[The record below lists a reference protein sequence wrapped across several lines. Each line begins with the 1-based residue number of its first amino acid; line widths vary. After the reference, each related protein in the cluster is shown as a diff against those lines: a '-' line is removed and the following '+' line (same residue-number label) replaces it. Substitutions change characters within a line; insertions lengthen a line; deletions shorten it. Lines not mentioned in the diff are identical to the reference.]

1 MFLNTLSENSSK
13 RYISPQ
19 LLEKYYFT
27 SINIICICFLS
38 PNTRDSSYT
47 SMLRFS
53 ELPSISKTRKVK
65 LSLYRHAVDKGER
78 SYSSYSFLTSALD
91 EVSCQRHISAV
102 LCRRGIDP
110 DTHSIGCWVGPRAG
124 WTQRIEEKSFRL
136 CRGSN
141 RGGPVV
147 QSVVRHYTV

>member
-13 RYISPQ
+13 RYISQ

-27 SINIICICFLS
+27 SINIICTSICFLS
-38 PNTRDSSYT
+38 PNARDSSYT
-47 SMLRFS
+47 SMLRSS
-53 ELPSISKTRKVK
+53 ELLSIPKTRKVK

-110 DTHSIGCWVGPRAG
+110 DTHSIGGWVGPRAG
-124 WTQRIEEKSFRL
+124 WTQRIEEKFFRL

-147 QSVVRHYTV
+147 